1 MGDKLLFLNQDGN
14 IFEFK
19 QQSNTLQAI
28 FKKKNKGESGFVK
41 IKIRPESIEDNYCEI
56 QASTD
61 GKNIILRCTK
71 SIDVYDLNWDRCFS
85 LPIQEDI
92 LSLKTFS
99 DNINNF
105 MLVLTK
111 PR

>member
-1 MGDKLLFLNQDGN
+1 M
-14 IFEFK
+14 
-19 QQSNTLQAI
+19 
-28 FKKKNKGESGFVK
+28 
-41 IKIRPESIEDNYCEI
+41 KIRPDSIEDSYCEI